1 MEDFLELTFLHIS
14 VSLLKFMSYSFYL
27 HLFGLRS
34 TAKTCRI
41 NKTKTKKQ
49 LNGRNT
55 KLQLCKVKLREIIRS
70 LKWGVV
76 YLVATYG
83 LLGGISVAL
92 TMVKIN
98 TGLVVLQALNFIAK
112 KTRFT

>member
-1 MEDFLELTFLHIS
+1 MNYPFLQIS

-27 HLFGLRS
+27 YLLGLRS
-34 TAKTCRI
+34 MAKTRRI
-41 NKTKTKKQ
+41 NKKNSWTAGTQNCDCANK
-49 LNGRNT
+49 
-55 KLQLCKVKLREIIRS
+55 KLREIIRS

-92 TMVKIN
+92 TMVKTNI
-98 TGLVVLQALNFIAK
+98 GLVVLQTLKFIAK
-112 KTRFT
+112 KTHIT